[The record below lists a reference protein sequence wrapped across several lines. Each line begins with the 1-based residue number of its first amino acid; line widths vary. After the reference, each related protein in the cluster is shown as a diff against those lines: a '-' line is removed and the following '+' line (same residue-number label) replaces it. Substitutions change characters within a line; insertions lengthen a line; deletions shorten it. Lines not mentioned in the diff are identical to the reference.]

1 MEKHKGLF
9 LCTGKSCQSQM
20 AEANV
25 NAQLGKQWQAFSA
38 GTQLIGYKHPQAS
51 AAFAEIGIQYD
62 RDSKLADEFRSV
74 EFELVV
80 TACDDVAENCPVWLG
95 KVNRI
100 HLGFT
105 DPAKAQ
111 GSYDEI
117 IQVFRSVRD
126 IIERKNIENINSFT
140 S

>member
-1 MEKHKGLF
+1 MEKHIGLF
-9 LCTGKSCQSQM
+9 LCTGNSCRSQM

-38 GTQLIGYKHPQAS
+38 GTQPIGYEHPQAS
-51 AAFAEIGIQYD
+51 AAFAEIGIQHEG
-62 RDSKLADEFRSV
+62 DSKLADEFRSV

-80 TACDDVAENCPVWLG
+80 TACDDAAENCPFWLG
-95 KVNRI
+95 KVNRV

-105 DPAKAQ
+105 DPTKAQ

-117 IQVFRSVRD
+117 MQVFRSVRD
-126 IIERKNIENINSFT
+126 NIELKIIEHLNSFT